1 MPTVLVTGA
10 NRGIG
15 FELARQYAGQGW
27 RVHAACRDPGA
38 AAALKSLA
46 GDVTLHRLEVT
57 APDQVRG
64 LAAALAGEPVDLLV
78 NNAGVT
84 AHAKTSLGDMDYGLW
99 EELLRV
105 NVLGPLRVAEALV
118 ANVAASQRRIMLFVS
133 SRAGS
138 IADNLSGGR
147 YLYRSSKAA
156 LNMVVKSLA
165 IDLIPKRVVCAA
177 VHPGWARTDM
187 GTAAAP
193 LAVAESVAA
202 LRALVERLE
211 PHHNGRFLNY
221 DGQELRW

>member
-15 FELARQYAGQGW
+15 LEFAKQYAAQGW
-27 RVHAACRDPGA
+27 RVHATCRDPGA
-38 AAALKSLA
+38 AAALNGLA
-46 GDVTLHRLEVT
+46 GDMTLHRLEVT
-57 APDQVRG
+57 AADQVRDLTG
-64 LAAALAGEPVDLLV
+64 ALAGEPVDLLV
-78 NNAGVT
+78 NNAGIS
-84 AHAKTSLGDMDYGLW
+84 ANAKTSLGDMDYALW
-99 EELLRV
+99 EEMMRV
-105 NVLGPLRVAEALV
+105 NVFGPLRVAEAL
-118 ANVAASQRRIMLFVS
+118 ASNVAASQRRIMLFIS

-147 YLYRSSKAA
+147 YIYRSSKAA

-165 IDLIPKRVVCAA
+165 IDLIPKRVICAA

-193 LAVAESVAA
+193 VAVADSVAA
-202 LRALVERLE
+202 LRTLVERLE
-211 PHHNGRFLNY
+211 PHHNGRFINY